1 MSGRWFWL
9 CAAMV
14 GYVYAGYPALLTV
27 LARLRPAQSFAPPD
41 ELPTVTLLIA
51 AYNEQNVIA
60 SKLENSLA
68 LDYPHDK
75 LQILVAADGSD
86 DATPAIVARFAD
98 RGVDLSYRPER
109 AGKLAAIMRAL
120 SQARGE
126 IVALSDA
133 NNLYEIGALRALVAP
148 FVDPRV
154 GAVTGAKV
162 IAKGDGALG
171 DSEGLYWKYESY
183 IKRQETRLGSCTG
196 AVGEIMA
203 VRRSLLEQPLPQVAR
218 FMADD
223 LAIAMHVLKQGYRVV
238 YAPDARSIERVSASA
253 HDEQER
259 RARIV
264 AQRFVMMRYSRT
276 MLPLAN
282 PLLVWQIVSHK
293 YLRPL
298 VPLAMIGALIANL
311 AAVIR
316 PASQGGLARL
326 APPFNWIMLALQAA
340 FYALAWAGGRSER
353 RGVLGRLLYIPAFLV
368 NGNRAALIGL
378 HRFLTGRHAALWNRV
393 QRRERESSV
402 AEQDVAHGL
411 VAKEGENRQ

>member
-1 MSGRWFWL
+1 MSGRLFWFFVAL
-9 CAAMV
+9 V
-14 GYVYAGYPALLTV
+14 GYVYAGYPALLSI
-27 LARLRPAQSFAPPD
+27 LARLRPAQSFAPPAD
-41 ELPTVTLLIA
+41 LPAVTLLIA
-51 AYNEQNVIA
+51 AYNEQGVIA
-60 SKLENSLA
+60 AKLENSLA
-68 LDYPHDK
+68 LDYPRDR

-86 DATPAIVARFAD
+86 DATSAIVASFAD
-98 RGVDLSYRPER
+98 RGVELSYRPER

-120 SQARGE
+120 PHAQGE
-126 IVALSDA
+126 IVVLSDA
-133 NNLYEIGALRALVAP
+133 NNLYDPGALRALVAP
-148 FVDPRV
+148 FADPRV
-154 GAVTGAKV
+154 GAVSGAKV

-203 VRRSLLEQPLPQVAR
+203 VRRSLLEQPLPPEAR

-253 HDEQER
+253 QDEQER

-264 AQRFVMMRYSRT
+264 AQRFVMMRYSHR

-298 VPLAMIGALIANL
+298 VPLAMIGALLANL
-311 AAVIR
+311 GAVVR
-316 PASQGGLARL
+316 PASRGGLVRL

-393 QRRERESSV
+393 QRRERERSV
-402 AEQDVAHGL
+402 SEQSA
-411 VAKEGENRQ
+411 A

>member
-1 MSGRWFWL
+1 MIGRLFW
-9 CAAMV
+9 CCVAMV
-14 GYVYAGYPALLTV
+14 GYVYAGYPALLTI
-27 LARLRPAQSFAPPD
+27 LARLRPPQSFASPAN
-41 ELPTVTLLIA
+41 LPTVTLLIA
-51 AYNEQNVIA
+51 AYNEQSVIA
-60 SKLENSLA
+60 AKLENSLA
-68 LDYPHDK
+68 LDYPHDR

-86 DATPAIVARFAD
+86 DATPAIVASFAS
-98 RGVDLSYRPER
+98 RGVELSYRPER
-109 AGKLAAIMRAL
+109 AGKLAAIIRAL
-120 SQARGE
+120 AQARGE
-126 IVALSDA
+126 IVVLSDA
-133 NNLYEIGALRALVAP
+133 NNLYDVGALRALIVP
-148 FVDPRV
+148 FIDPRV

-203 VRRSLLEQPLPQVAR
+203 VRRSLLEQPLPPEAR

-238 YAPDARSIERVSASA
+238 YAPAARSIERVSASA
-253 HDEQER
+253 QDERER

-264 AQRFVMMRYSRT
+264 AQRFVMMRYSHI

-298 VPLAMIGALIANL
+298 VPLAMIGALLANL

-316 PASQGGLARL
+316 PTSRGGVMRL
-326 APPFNWIMLALQAA
+326 AHPYNWVMLALQAG

-353 RGVLGRLLYIPAFLV
+353 RGMLGKLLYIPAFLV
-368 NGNRAALIGL
+368 NSNCAALIGL
-378 HRFLTGRHAALWNRV
+378 YRFLTGRHTSFWNRV
-393 QRRERESSV
+393 QRREHERSASEQSV
-402 AEQDVAHGL
+402 ASA
-411 VAKEGENRQ
+411 

>member
-1 MSGRWFWL
+1 MSGRLFWF
-9 CAAMV
+9 CVAMV

-27 LARLRPAQSFAPPD
+27 LARLRPLQSFGLPA

-51 AYNEQNVIA
+51 AYNEQRVIA
-60 SKLENSLA
+60 AKLENSLA
-68 LDYPHDK
+68 LDYPRDR

-86 DATPAIVARFAD
+86 DATPSIVAGFAN

-109 AGKLAAIMRAL
+109 AGKLAAIIRAL
-120 SQARGE
+120 PQAWGE
-126 IVALSDA
+126 IVVLSDA
-133 NNLYEIGALRALVAP
+133 NNLYDGGALRALVAP
-148 FVDPRV
+148 FVDPRI

-203 VRRSLLEQPLPQVAR
+203 VRRSLLEQPLPPEAR
-218 FMADD
+218 LMADD

-253 HDEQER
+253 QDEQER

-264 AQRFVMMRYSRT
+264 AQRFVLMRYSHK
-276 MLPLAN
+276 MLPLSN

-298 VPLAMIGALIANL
+298 VPLAMIGVLIANL
-311 AAVIR
+311 TAVVR
-316 PASQGGLARL
+316 PASRGGLARL
-326 APPFNWIMLALQAA
+326 APPFNWITLALQMG
-340 FYALAWAGGRSER
+340 FYALAWVGGRNER
-353 RGVLGRLLYIPAFLV
+353 RGLLGKVFYIPAFLV
-368 NGNRAALIGL
+368 NGNRAALVGL
-378 HRFLTGRHAALWNRV
+378 YRFLTGRQTSLWNRV
-393 QRRERESSV
+393 QRREREQNIS
-402 AEQDVAHGL
+402 EQSA
-411 VAKEGENRQ
+411 A